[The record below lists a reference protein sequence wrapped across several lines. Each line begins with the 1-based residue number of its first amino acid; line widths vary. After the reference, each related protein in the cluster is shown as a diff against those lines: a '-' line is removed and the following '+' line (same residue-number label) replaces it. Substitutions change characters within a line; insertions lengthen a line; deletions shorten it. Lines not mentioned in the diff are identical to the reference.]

1 MKKLYLFF
9 LFLFL
14 FTPTLFAESTVSNR
28 IGTLSTSSIILDFDG
43 QQLTTYTALE
53 GNYILVSSL
62 RDLGFSITYDS
73 PTGVVNINSPAQI
86 NKVSSSPP
94 DLSSKAYTLYS
105 SPVWIGDFK
114 THALICDGNVLIPI
128 GALRQLYHIDIDT
141 NSTTYKMN
149 LKTPLHITATASLIK
164 NDLPTPI
171 SISIVDL
178 YWDNGFIMQPGQ
190 YDLNPFESL
199 PRFLDIVTP
208 EKSNKLY
215 ITTLIQSAT
224 GRELNYNN
232 TNMFGQTNAAL
243 FKYASK
249 LNEVSLLDLGDPIDM
264 DTLIWAEST
273 INQQSINSNTPYLVW
288 TNINLQSTFIFKGTN
303 GNWKLIKH
311 FLCSTGKSS
320 SPTPKG
326 NFALTKKVPYFGVEK
341 GYRCKNAFGF
351 IGTTYLYHSVM
362 FDKTGSY
369 LLKGTGELGKPASAG
384 CIRLSVA
391 NSEWF
396 YSNLLSGTKVII
408 D

>member
-1 MKKLYLFF
+1 MKKLCLFF

-14 FTPTLFAESTVSNR
+14 FTPTLFAQSIVSNR

-43 QQLTTYTALE
+43 QQLTTYTALD

-62 RDLGFSITYDS
+62 RNLGFYITYDS
-73 PTGVVNINSPAQI
+73 PTGIVTISPPTQI
-86 NKVSSSPP
+86 NKVSAPSSN
-94 DLSSKAYTLYS
+94 LSSKSYALYS
-105 SPVWIGDFK
+105 SQVWIGDFR

-128 GALRQLYHIDIDT
+128 GALRQLYHIDIDAS
-141 NSTTYKMN
+141 STTYKMN
-149 LKTPLHITATASLIK
+149 LKNPLHITATASLIK

-171 SISIVDL
+171 SVSTIDL
-178 YWDNGFIMQPGQ
+178 YWDNGFIMQPSQ
-190 YDLNPFESL
+190 YDLKPLESL
-199 PRFLDIVTP
+199 PRFLEIVAP

-224 GRELNYNN
+224 GRELDYNN
-232 TNMFGQTNAAL
+232 TNMFGQTNAPL

-249 LNEVSLLDLGDPIDM
+249 LNELSTLDLGDPIDM
-264 DTLIWAEST
+264 ETLIWAEST
-273 INQQSINSNTPYLVW
+273 VNQKTINSNTPYLVW
-288 TNINLQSTFIFKGTN
+288 TNIDLQRTFIFKSNN
-303 GNWKLIKH
+303 GEWKLMKH

-326 NFALTKKVPYFGVEK
+326 TFALTKKVPYFGVEK

-369 LLKGTGELGKPASAG
+369 LLRGTGELGKPASAG
-384 CIRLSVA
+384 CIRLSVV

-396 YSNLLSGTKVII
+396 YSNMLSGTKVII